1 MGTLSRGHRR
11 TFDKGVSTVESD
23 GAESVDFELA
33 DGSNAGVKEAEHNL
47 DPGRLGGNGAQR
59 VRRGMH
65 EVVEEATGRFHL
77 DTRGSRVI
85 VANAINRLGD
95 EGVKGL
101 IVGHKFAGLAFA
113 RINRRADD
121 RFGVE
126 NRTSLEGGD
135 CRGKFRDSKGL
146 ARKEGLTEDMRRD
159 GKEGTGFLGGKEWA
173 IEGEGRRTRVR

>member
-1 MGTLSRGHRR
+1 MGGG
-11 TFDKGVSTVESD
+11 GVD
-23 GAESVDFELA
+23 
-33 DGSNAGVKEAEHNL
+33 
-47 DPGRLGGNGAQR
+47 
-59 VRRGMH
+59 
-65 EVVEEATGRFHL
+65 EVVEKATGGRHL
-77 DTRGSRVI
+77 DVFQRRI
-85 VANAINRLGD
+85 IIANPIDCLGD

-101 IVGHKFAGLAFA
+101 IVCHKFAGLAFA